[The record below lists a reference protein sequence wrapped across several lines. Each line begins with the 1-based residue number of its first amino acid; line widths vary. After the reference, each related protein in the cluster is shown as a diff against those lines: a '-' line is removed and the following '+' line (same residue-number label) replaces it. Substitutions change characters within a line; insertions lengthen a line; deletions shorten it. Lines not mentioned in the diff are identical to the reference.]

1 VGHGIRQVSQELA
14 HGLIGLPEG
23 ELLVEQPASDI
34 RDFPGTY
41 VHPLGNSHHCLDYLT
56 GLAGSG
62 A

>member
-41 VHPLGNSHHCLDYLT
+41 VHPLGNSHHCLD
-56 GLAGSG
+56 
-62 A
+62 